1 MQRLIQ
7 RMIDKYQNFYKERTP
22 SRERA
27 EYPNVPAPVAMNAAL
42 QLDTSQERAA
52 KEAMRKKKEDIQRL
66 KAQRVEESLGLRD
79 PVQNL
84 EADLSS
90 ALNNISNLSSTE
102 KSKNEHDFSNP
113 QFI

>member
-1 MQRLIQ
+1 M
-7 RMIDKYQNFYKERTP
+7 DKYQNFYKERTP

-27 EYPNVPAPVAMNAAL
+27 QYGNVPAPAEAAAL
-42 QLDTSQERAA
+42 LLDTSEERIA
-52 KEAMRKKKEDIQRL
+52 KEAARKKKEKLQQQKAL
-66 KAQRVEESLGLRD
+66 KVEESLGLRD

-102 KSKNEHDFSNP
+102 KAGPNEHDFSNP